1 MDIGTWLGGLGL
13 SRYEKIFRD
22 NDIDTSLLH
31 SLTANDLRELGV
43 GSIGHRRRLLDAI
56 EALSAAAAPKV
67 PEKPTNVTLPAEA
80 ERRQLTVLFCD
91 LAGSTGLA
99 SRLDPE
105 DLRDVLGAYHAAVA
119 EAVGQFGGYV
129 AKYMGDGVL
138 AYFGYP
144 QAHEHDA
151 ERAVRAG
158 LALIERIGRLES
170 GGGTLAG
177 RVGIATGLV
186 VVGDLIGSGDAQE
199 RGVVGETPNLAARLQ
214 GIAPPNTVLVAETTR
229 RLVGDLFE
237 YNDLGAVALKG
248 LPEPVP
254 AWQVL
259 GESTV
264 ENRFAALRSAT
275 LSPLIGRDEE
285 VELLLRR
292 WARAKDGEGQIVLI
306 SGEAGIGKSRIAAE
320 LQEQLEPERPI
331 RLRYFCSPHHRDSA
345 FYPVVVRLERAAA
358 FRREDAAAAK
368 LDKLA
373 ALLSRSANT
382 TPETVAVFADL
393 LGLPTAG
400 RYPPPPIDPRERREL
415 ILSTLVGQLDALTR
429 HRPVLFVFED
439 AHWID
444 STSLEF
450 LERVTERV
458 RRLPVLMIVT
468 YRPEFEPPWTGASQV
483 TSLRLSRLGS
493 RESSA
498 LIKRVAGGRPLPV
511 AILHRVIERTDGIP
525 LFIEELTKNLLEG
538 GLVAEEDGQYVLAGP
553 VPTLAIPSSLQDSLM
568 ARLDRLASVKEVA
581 QIGAT
586 IGREFSYQVLQAVA
600 DRPDDQLRD
609 AIDRLVAAGL
619 IFRRGLPPQ
628 EAFIFKHAFVQD
640 AAYGMLLRGR
650 RQGLHRAI
658 AQVLERQA
666 ASPLQSESVAG
677 ERVALLVHHWLM
689 AEEWDRALSYT
700 IEAAKRA
707 EKLYARPEAISR
719 YWQALD
725 LLERL
730 PGKIERNRDH
740 ADIIVAL
747 ASLPAALQ
755 DDVALSRLLRH
766 VDRALENAMLDGNA
780 ALAARLQTVKG
791 FHCDD
796 ESLLIDAL
804 GRAEASNDALAE
816 AYAAQ
821 QYAFHLGTHGQF
833 EKSLAHVAR
842 AVALLGARG
851 QHLQQAIVMTY
862 GGRCYS
868 SRAGRLEEA
877 FVYARRVHEAGD
889 ALDNARLRALR
900 AMEAEPY
907 LYQGD
912 WNAVIEVAERA
923 LPVAWEIREWV
934 VVGCASAW
942 LAMSYLKLGKID
954 DARRVLDR
962 VFKEAPL
969 HSIGLSGHGIVLPWI
984 AVAQVHLAAGDTGQA
999 LSAANM
1005 ALQIAEERRL
1015 GLEQGMVH
1023 RVFGEINRA
1032 LGNRAE
1038 ADAAFRR
1045 SLEALDEI
1053 QSRPELAQ
1061 TLLAYGRFRRG
1072 DNKQEDRMLIQRA
1085 LRLFEEMGATGWIQ
1099 EARAALAAA

>member
-1 MDIGTWLGGLGL
+1 MDIGTWLGGIGL
-13 SRYEKIFRD
+13 ARYEKAFRD
-22 NDIDTSLLH
+22 NDIDAGLLH
-31 SLTANDLRELGV
+31 SLTADDLRELGV
-43 GSIGHRRRLLDAI
+43 GSVGHRRRLLDAI
-56 EALSAAAAPKV
+56 AALSAAAV
-67 PEKPTNVTLPAEA
+67 PEALEKPVILPAGA

-91 LAGSTGLA
+91 LAGSTALA

-105 DLRDVLGAYHAAVA
+105 DLRAVLGAYHATVA
-119 EAVGQFGGYV
+119 EAVAQFGGYV

-158 LALIERIGRLES
+158 LALVERIGRLVSS
-170 GGGTLAG
+170 GGALAS

-186 VVGDLIGSGDAQE
+186 IVGDLIGSGDAQE

-214 GIAPPNTVLVAETTR
+214 QMAPPNAVLVAETTR

-306 SGEAGIGKSRIAAE
+306 SGEAGIGKSRIAAA

-345 FYPVVVRLERAAA
+345 LYPFIARLERAAE

-373 ALLSRSANT
+373 ALLSRSGNAS
-382 TPETVAVFADL
+382 PETVAVFADL
-393 LGLPTAG
+393 LGAPTAG
-400 RYPPPPIDPRERREL
+400 RYPPPPTDPRERREL
-415 ILSTLVGQLDALTR
+415 ILSTLVGQLDALAR
-429 HRPVLFVFED
+429 HRPLLFVFED

-444 STSLEF
+444 STSLE
-450 LERVTERV
+450 LLGRVTEHV
-458 RRLPVLMIVT
+458 RRLPALMIVT
-468 YRPEFEPPWTGASQV
+468 YRPEFEPPWTGESQV
-483 TSLRLSRLGS
+483 TSLRLSRLGR
-493 RESSA
+493 RESTT
-498 LIKRVAGGRPLPV
+498 LIKHVAGGKALPV
-511 AILHRVIERTDGIP
+511 EMLDRVIERTDGIP
-525 LFIEELTKNLLEG
+525 LFIEELTKSLLEG
-538 GLVAEEDGQYVLAGP
+538 GLLAQKDGQYVLAGTAP
-553 VPTLAIPSSLQDSLM
+553 ALAIPSSLQDSLM

-586 IGREFSYQVLQAVA
+586 IGREFSYEVLRSVA
-600 DRPDDQLRD
+600 ERPDDQLRD
-609 AIDRLVAAGL
+609 AVDRLISAGL
-619 IFRRGLPPQ
+619 IFRRGMPPH

-640 AAYGMLLRGR
+640 AAYGTLLRGR
-650 RQGLHRAI
+650 RQELHRAI

-666 ASPLQSESVAG
+666 ASPSQSESVAG
-677 ERVALLVHHWLM
+677 ERTALLVHHWLR
-689 AEEWDRALSYT
+689 AEEWDRALGYT

-707 EKLYARPEAISR
+707 AKLYARPEAISR

-730 PGKIERNRDH
+730 PGNTERNRVH
-740 ADIIVAL
+740 ADVILAL
-747 ASLPAALQ
+747 AALPGGVQ
-755 DDVALSRLLRH
+755 DDVALSRMLRH
-766 VDRALENAMLDGNA
+766 VDRAFENARLDGNA

-791 FHCDD
+791 YFCDD

-804 GRAEASNDALAE
+804 GRAEASDDALAE
-816 AYAAQ
+816 AHVAH
-821 QYAFHLGTHGQF
+821 QYGMYLGIHGQF

-842 AVALLGARG
+842 AVDLLGARG
-851 QHLQQAIVMTY
+851 QHLQQAITMAL
-862 GGRCYS
+862 GGRCYC

-877 FVYARRVHEAGD
+877 LVYARRAHEAGD
-889 ALDNARLRALR
+889 ALDNAQLRALR

-912 WNAVIEVAERA
+912 WNAAIEAAERA
-923 LPVAWEIREWV
+923 LPAAWEIREWN

-969 HSIGLSGHGIVLPWI
+969 RAFGQVGVHGVLLPRI
-984 AVAQVHLAAGDTGQA
+984 ALAQLHLAAGDTSQA
-999 LSAANM
+999 LSAANT
-1005 ALQIAEERRL
+1005 ALQIAEEKCM

-1061 TLLAYGRFRRG
+1061 TLLAYGRFRQG
-1072 DNKQEDRMLIQRA
+1072 DNRQEDRMLIQRA
-1085 LRLFEEMGATGWIQ
+1085 LCLFEEMGATGWIQ